1 MKLVAVNNRIDAL
14 VDQGKSAQEILEMNP
29 AKEIIEEVPFPI
41 LVNRAL
47 VGKGL
52 L

>member
-1 MKLVAVNNRIDAL
+1 MKLVTVNNRIDAL
-14 VDQGKSAQEILEMNP
+14 VDEVKSGQEVLEINH
-29 AKEIIEEVPFPI
+29 AKEIIKEVPFPI